1 MVTRDEFALSD
12 SLAATISVSPPG
24 IEANI
29 LVFLS
34 IFTNLLIN
42 KPFNT
47 LMIISKTVVNKKGN
61 TYGPTEIKVCFVK
74 DRPKE
79 IPKMINDPF
88 FNRFGCRSIL

>member
-1 MVTRDEFALSD
+1 MVTRDEFAFSD

-24 IEANI
+24 IEAKI
-29 LVFLS
+29 LVLLS

-47 LMIISKTVVNKKGN
+47 LMIVSRTVVNKNGN

-74 DRPKE
+74 DRPKD

-88 FNRFGCRSIL
+88 FYKIG